1 MATRKTKTE
10 EKKYIVVYEDTEAWV
25 IGNKQDIIN
34 DFDESPETYIDQA
47 DKIKIYELGDPIPF
61 SFITPQIVL

>member
-1 MATRKTKTE
+1 
-10 EKKYIVVYEDTEAWV
+10 VYEDTEAWV

>member
-1 MATRKTKTE
+1 MATRKTKIV
-10 EKKYIVVYEDTEAWV
+10 EKKYIVVYEDTEAWI

-47 DKIKIYELGDPIPF
+47 DKIKIYELGEPISF
-61 SFITPQIVL
+61 SFVTPQIVL